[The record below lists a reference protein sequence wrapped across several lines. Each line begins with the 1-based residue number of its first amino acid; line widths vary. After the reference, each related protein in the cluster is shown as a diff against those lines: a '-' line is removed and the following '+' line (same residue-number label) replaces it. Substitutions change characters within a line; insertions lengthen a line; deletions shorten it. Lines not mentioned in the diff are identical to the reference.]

1 MSGEDRKVRRIS
13 RRWDNA
19 AMFRWIARFVLFRF
33 LPRRLLPII
42 TVVELIRLVRGFRR
56 PRYAV
61 NEPVDSRTAP
71 PPRISPPPSRSGMPA
86 PAGDLSEPGA

>member
-1 MSGEDRKVRRIS
+1 MSGEYGKVRRIS

-19 AMFRWIARFVLFRF
+19 AMLRWITRFVLFRF
-33 LPRRLLPII
+33 LPRRLLPIL

-61 NEPVDSRTAP
+61 NQPVDSRPAP
-71 PPRISPPPSRSGMPA
+71 PPRISPPSRSGMPA

>member
-1 MSGEDRKVRRIS
+1 MSGNDGDVRRIS

-19 AMFRWIARFVLFRF
+19 AMFRWITRFVLFRF
-33 LPRRLLPII
+33 LPRRLLPIL

-71 PPRISPPPSRSGMPA
+71 PPRISPPPSRSGLPA

>member
-1 MSGEDRKVRRIS
+1 MSGEDCKVRRIS

-61 NEPVDSRTAP
+61 NEPVASRTAP
-71 PPRISPPPSRSGMPA
+71 PPRISQPPSRSGMPA

>member
-1 MSGEDRKVRRIS
+1 MSGEYGKVRRIS
-13 RRWDNA
+13 RKWDNA
-19 AMFRWIARFVLFRF
+19 DMFRWITRFVLFRF
-33 LPRRLLPII
+33 LPRRLLPIL

-71 PPRISPPPSRSGMPA
+71 PPRISPPPIRSSMPA

>member
-33 LPRRLLPII
+33 LPRRLLPIL

-61 NEPVDSRTAP
+61 NEPVASRTAP
-71 PPRISPPPSRSGMPA
+71 PPRISPPVSRAGMPA
-86 PAGDLSEPGA
+86 SAGDLSEPGA